1 MTFFSSLSS
10 LVPNGILGLAEEFCS
25 EAFFLIRITKE
36 QVPDSKRGIGTVPTR
51 GVFLLTCFTGVVH
64 QLGGVAKDLL

>member
-25 EAFFLIRITKE
+25 EAFFYRITEE
-36 QVPDSKRGIGTVPTR
+36 QVPDSKWGIGTVPTQ
-51 GVFLLTCFTGVVH
+51 GVFFLTCFTGVAH